1 MSTYRRP
8 PVTGAMVFFTV
19 ALAARGGDVLL
30 REIGALREAVRVTKA
45 ERPFGIEAW
54 VVLPDHMHAVWQM
67 PPGDR
72 AYGVRWGAIK
82 ARFTR
87 AVREKYGTDVSG
99 RRPGFSPA
107 LPAQPAYT
115 YPTELPVVRSGRYA
129 GLKPGLR
136 HEKREQA
143 VWQRRFWEHH
153 IRDEADYWAH
163 VRYCWWN
170 PLKHGFVAR
179 PEDWPWS
186 SVHRDGRYVPGM
198 GFGGVG
204 WMTPGRVCGWW
215 G

>member
-30 REIGALREAVRVTKA
+30 REIGALREAVRVTRA

-54 VVLPDHMHAVWQM
+54 VVLPDHMHAVWRM
-67 PPGDR
+67 PAGDR

-87 AVREKYGTDVSG
+87 AVREKGCRVGFDPTNG
-99 RRPGFSPA
+99 ARCAPGMVGWN
-107 LPAQPAYT
+107 
-115 YPTELPVVRSGRYA
+115 PTLRSASKVRKGDA
-129 GLKPGLR
+129 GL
-136 HEKREQA
+136 
-143 VWQRRFWEHH
+143 WQRRFWEHH

-163 VRYCWWN
+163 VRYCWMN
-170 PLKHGFVAR
+170 PVKHGFVAR
-179 PEDWPWS
+179 PEDWPFS

-198 GFGGVG
+198 DLG
-204 WMTPGRVCGWW
+204 MERVR
-215 G
+215 

>member
-1 MSTYRRP
+1 MSVYRRP

-19 ALAARGGDVLL
+19 ALAARGGDVLV
-30 REIGALREAVRVTKA
+30 REVGLLREAVRVTKA

-87 AVREKYGTDVSG
+87 AVRDKYETDIPG
-99 RRPGFSPA
+99 CRPGFSPA
-107 LPAQPAYT
+107 SPALSAQPASPTFRLQPAYD

-136 HEKREQA
+136 HDKREQA

-153 IRDEADYWAH
+153 VRDEAEYRAFL
-163 VRYCWWN
+163 RYCWWN
-170 PLKHGFVAR
+170 PVKHGFVAR

-198 GFGGVG
+198 DLGV
-204 WMTPGRVCGWW
+204 
-215 G
+215 

>member
-1 MSTYRRP
+1 M
-8 PVTGAMVFFTV
+8 
-19 ALAARGGDVLL
+19 
-30 REIGALREAVRVTKA
+30 
-45 ERPFGIEAW
+45 
-54 VVLPDHMHAVWQM
+54 PDHMHAVWQM

-87 AVREKYGTDVSG
+87 AVREKYETDVSG

-107 LPAQPAYT
+107 LPAQPASPAFRLQPAYY

-143 VWQRRFWEHH
+143 LWQRRFWEHH
-153 IRDEADYWAH
+153 VRDEAEYRAFL
-163 VRYCWWN
+163 RYCWWN
-170 PLKHGFVAR
+170 PVKHGFVAR

-186 SVHRDGRYVPGM
+186 SVHRDGRYVPEM
-198 GFGGVG
+198 DLGV
-204 WMTPGRVCGWW
+204 
-215 G
+215 